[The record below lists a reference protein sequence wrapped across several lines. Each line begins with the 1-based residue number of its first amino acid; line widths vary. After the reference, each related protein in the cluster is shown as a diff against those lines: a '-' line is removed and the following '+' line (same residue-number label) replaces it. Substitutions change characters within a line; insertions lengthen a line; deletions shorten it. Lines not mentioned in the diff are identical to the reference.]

1 MKKTYIYR
9 NEESHE
15 LEMLTESQLLA
26 FFNAP
31 FNLVEDKKNGTTFQD
46 FVIDSE
52 RAGLLYSFRLH
63 DYLDEY
69 INCLPPIMEEYV
81 LQECEKTFD
90 DIYWVDT
97 KKELDIV
104 RYEKLTNIIPC
115 TIDLPLDEEKGIS
128 VLSIEN
134 RRH

>member
-52 RAGLLYSFRLH
+52 RAGASLL
-63 DYLDEY
+63 
-69 INCLPPIMEEYV
+69 I
-81 LQECEKTFD
+81 
-90 DIYWVDT
+90 
-97 KKELDIV
+97 
-104 RYEKLTNIIPC
+104 
-115 TIDLPLDEEKGIS
+115 
-128 VLSIEN
+128 
-134 RRH
+134 

>member
-1 MKKTYIYR
+1 MTKTYFYR
-9 NEESHE
+9 NEETHE

-46 FVIDSE
+46 FVTDSE

-63 DYLDEY
+63 DYLDEF
-69 INCLPPIMEEYV
+69 INFLPPILEEYV
-81 LQECEKTFD
+81 LQECEKVFN

-104 RYEKLTNIIPC
+104 QYEKLTNIIPC
-115 TIDLPLDEEKGIS
+115 TIDLPLEDE
-128 VLSIEN
+128 L
-134 RRH
+134 